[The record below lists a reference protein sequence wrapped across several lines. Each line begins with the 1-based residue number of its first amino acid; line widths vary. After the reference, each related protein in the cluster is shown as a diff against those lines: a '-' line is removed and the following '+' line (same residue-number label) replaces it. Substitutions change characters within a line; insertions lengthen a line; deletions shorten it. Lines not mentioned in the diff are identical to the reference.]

1 MKRRWLPIIAP
12 LFVLF
17 LLITQLY
24 PSYLWFD
31 SFGLNTI
38 WIKEIQSKLIIFGFG
53 FGIALIWLSAHVSI
67 ASRHCRNR
75 KSEKTPPIQKNI
87 SQSQFSQ
94 LPRKV
99 YRTLKIT
106 AVGLLSL
113 FFGFLA
119 KGHWESIILFLNQS
133 PMGSIEPIFNK
144 DISFYLFSIPLFNA
158 IQGWVLTLI
167 IISLIATFWL
177 YLSS

>member
-53 FGIALIWLSAHVSI
+53 FGMA
-67 ASRHCRNR
+67 
-75 KSEKTPPIQKNI
+75 
-87 SQSQFSQ
+87 
-94 LPRKV
+94 
-99 YRTLKIT
+99 
-106 AVGLLSL
+106 
-113 FFGFLA
+113 
-119 KGHWESIILFLNQS
+119 
-133 PMGSIEPIFNK
+133 
-144 DISFYLFSIPLFNA
+144 
-158 IQGWVLTLI
+158 
-167 IISLIATFWL
+167 
-177 YLSS
+177 